1 MLMKHNT
8 NVGNIYGLYKTQ
20 IPKCI
25 IK

>member
-1 MLMKHNT
+1 MKHNT